1 MSFPYIP
8 RSPCKWLMRSGMARV
23 CSRTISR
30 PGSPWDCLQAAHT
43 RAALLIVTSTFSRMG
58 AAAAEREGS
67 RATGRE
73 VAALPVWKT
82 VRLGGYADVNAL
94 REALDSSECG
104 TGRKAPLLTRI
115 ANAADISCR
124 LGESAA
130 EIIGRPAFRLS
141 RERREVAVVL
151 VSVAQLGFAADA
163 ALADIYA
170 RAAAY
175 GLALCPAELAP
186 YLRLQYRDQPLGE
199 FLRVAMAPLETYA
212 GEPTDLTVANGGSG
226 LLLVGGDARGKL
238 IVPVATRFVF
248 MRP

>member
-1 MSFPYIP
+1 
-8 RSPCKWLMRSGMARV
+8 MRWHFRRA
-23 CSRTISR
+23 
-30 PGSPWDCLQAAHT
+30 CLVA
-43 RAALLIVTSTFSRMG
+43 AALLIGCGVLLPVH
-58 AAAAEREGS
+58 AVAAEPVALAAAERQI
-67 RATGRE
+67 
-73 VAALPVWKT
+73 AALPVWKT

-94 REALDSSECG
+94 REALDSTDCG
-104 TGRKAPLLTRI
+104 AGRQPPLVTRI
-115 ANAADISCR
+115 ANTGDISCR

-141 RERREVAVVL
+141 RERRDIPVVL

-163 ALADIYA
+163 ALTDIYV
-170 RAAAY
+170 RAQAH

-199 FLRVAMAPLETYA
+199 FLRVAMPPIATYA

-226 LLLVGGDARGKL
+226 LLLVGGDARGEL

-248 MRP
+248 MLAQGN